1 MLNSKQEHRKAGQY
15 TPEGLYQKM
24 GAKFRL
30 LKPKG
35 QEQEREHVQQKK
47 TMMLSEFWLHFNI
60 VIIFV
65 MTLFNILSDL
75 PRFSYT
81 IKTIIYVF
89 SIKMLS
95 RRIPYYQ
102 PIQHNL

>member
-1 MLNSKQEHRKAGQY
+1 MMLNKSTAKRGNIR
-15 TPEGLYQKM
+15 PEM

-35 QEQEREHVQQKK
+35 QEQESEHIQQKE

-60 VIIFV
+60 AIIFV

-75 PRFSYT
+75 PRYK
-81 IKTIIYVF
+81 IKTIIHVF
-89 SIKMLS
+89 PIKMLS

>member
-1 MLNSKQEHRKAGQY
+1 MYEFSSSFIWLSTTFEKQEHRKAGHY

-35 QEQEREHVQQKK
+35 QEQEREHIQQKK

-60 VIIFV
+60 EII
-65 MTLFNILSDL
+65 
-75 PRFSYT
+75 
-81 IKTIIYVF
+81 
-89 SIKMLS
+89 
-95 RRIPYYQ
+95 
-102 PIQHNL
+102 

>member
-1 MLNSKQEHRKAGQY
+1 MKLGPGLLKQEHRKAGQY
-15 TPEGLYQKM
+15 TPYGLYQKM
-24 GAKFRL
+24 GAKLRL

-35 QEQEREHVQQKK
+35 KEQEREHIQQKK

-75 PRFSYT
+75 PRYSYK
-81 IKTIIYVF
+81 IKT
-89 SIKMLS
+89 SIHF
-95 RRIPYYQ
+95 Q
-102 PIQHNL
+102 